1 MSESFLYD
9 LANGGLVH
17 IHEQHRQT
25 LEEVQREGWTIY
37 NDTSLSMKYRL
48 AALKLIQETVMS
60 KEKLVAESE
69 SVMAVNAMGE
79 RLARIERNVREQQ
92 LQQEQQQKTL
102 R

>member
-1 MSESFLYD
+1 
-9 LANGGLVH
+9 
-17 IHEQHRQT
+17 
-25 LEEVQREGWTIY
+25 
-37 NDTSLSMKYRL
+37 MKYRL